1 MALISTL
8 TLTDNGTVSLK
19 CKNGRTGV
27 EPSYMSVVYGT
38 FGGGTLTAKV
48 SADAGA
54 TYVDLINNGDVVS
67 GTSGFA
73 EKFFINSDE
82 FAPAI
87 LGFTL
92 TGATAPSI
100 TIKVYDSK

>member
-1 MALISTL
+1 MALKATL
-8 TLTDNGTVSLK
+8 TLTDNGTVSMK

-27 EPSYMSVVYGT
+27 EPSYMSVAYGS
-38 FGGGTLTAKV
+38 FGGGTLKAQV
-48 SADAGA
+48 SADGG
-54 TYVDLINNGDVVS
+54 TTFVDLINNGDVVS

-82 FAPAI
+82 TNPAI

-92 TGATAPSI
+92 SGATAPSI
-100 TIKVYDSK
+100 TIKIYDSK

>member
-8 TLTDNGTVSLK
+8 TLAANGTVSMK

-27 EPSYMSVVYGT
+27 EPSYMSVAYGT

-48 SADAGA
+48 SADDGV
-54 TYVDLINNGDVVS
+54 TFVDLINNGDVVS
-67 GTSGFA
+67 GTAGFA

-82 FAPAI
+82 LSPAI

-92 TGATAPSI
+92 SGATTPSI
-100 TIKVYDSK
+100 TIKIYDSK

>member
-8 TLTDNGTVSLK
+8 TLTDNGTVSMK

-27 EPSYMSVVYGT
+27 EPSYMAIVYGT
-38 FGGGTLTAKV
+38 FGGGTITAKV
-48 SADAGA
+48 SADNS
-54 TYVDLINNGDVVS
+54 TFVDLINNGSDV
-67 GTSGFA
+67 TSTAGFA

-82 FAPAI
+82 NSPVY

-92 TGATAPSI
+92 AGATAPSI
-100 TIKVYDSK
+100 TIKIYDSK

>member
-1 MALISTL
+1 MSLIATL
-8 TLTDNGTVSLK
+8 TLAANGTVSVK
-19 CKNGRTGV
+19 CKNNRNGI
-27 EPSYMSVVYGT
+27 EPSYMAIVYGT
-38 FGGGTLTAKV
+38 FGSGTITAKV
-48 SADAGA
+48 SADNV
-54 TYVDLINNGDVVS
+54 TFVDLINNGSDVS
-67 GTSGFA
+67 STAGFA

-82 FAPAI
+82 LNPVY